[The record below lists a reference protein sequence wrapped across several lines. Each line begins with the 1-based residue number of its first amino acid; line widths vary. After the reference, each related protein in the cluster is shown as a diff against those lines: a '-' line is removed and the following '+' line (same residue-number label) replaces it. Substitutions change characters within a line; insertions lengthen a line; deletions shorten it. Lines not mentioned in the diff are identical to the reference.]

1 MKITLIVNANGSLLK
16 LCYTAEKVITIGRDI
31 GNTIAPLSA
40 EGVSRNHAKI
50 FEKDGKWF
58 LEDLGSMNGTYR
70 LGQKVEGT
78 VELAVR
84 DMLQFGKFIVSVDEI
99 EGVAVPASEN
109 PPAAAI
115 PPVVDAI
122 KPAVEPATPAAPA
135 AAPQPAPAPELS
147 AAPAT
152 APAAAPAVTPAA
164 TPADAP
170 AVAPAFAPAPT
181 AAPVAPAA
189 APTTALRRP
198 QLPSMK
204 SGLKLPPKPGFGGG
218 LKLPPKPGF
227 GAGLKLPPKPTLGA
241 GLKLPPKAPAAAPAA
256 PADGVAELTPV
267 E

>member
-1 MKITLIVNANGSLLK
+1 MKITLIANNNGSLLK
-16 LCYTAEKVITIGRDI
+16 LCYTSEKVISIGRDV

-40 EGVSRNHAKI
+40 DGVSRNHAKI

-70 LGQKVEGT
+70 LGQKVEGA

-99 EGVAVPASEN
+99 EGDKAVAPE
-109 PPAAAI
+109 
-115 PPVVDAI
+115 
-122 KPAVEPATPAAPA
+122 AAPA
-135 AAPQPAPAPELS
+135 AAVPPVADAIK
-147 AAPAT
+147 
-152 APAAAPAVTPAA
+152 PAAAPAVES
-164 TPADAP
+164 AP
-170 AVAPAFAPAPT
+170 
-181 AAPVAPAA
+181 AAPVAAPAVESAPAAPAAA

-204 SGLKLPPKPGFGGG
+204 SGLKLPPKPG
-218 LKLPPKPGF
+218 L
-227 GAGLKLPPKPTLGA
+227 GAGLKLPPKPGLGAGLKLPPKPGLGA
-241 GLKLPPKAPAAAPAA
+241 GLKLPPKAPAAPSA

>member
-1 MKITLIVNANGSLLK
+1 MKITLIANNNGSLLK
-16 LCYTAEKVITIGRDI
+16 LCFTSEKVIGIGRDI

-99 EGVAVPASEN
+99 EGDKAVAPE
-109 PPAAAI
+109 
-115 PPVVDAI
+115 
-122 KPAVEPATPAAPA
+122 AAPA
-135 AAPQPAPAPELS
+135 AAVPPVADAIK
-147 AAPAT
+147 
-152 APAAAPAVTPAA
+152 PAAAPAVES
-164 TPADAP
+164 AP
-170 AVAPAFAPAPT
+170 
-181 AAPVAPAA
+181 AAPVAAPAVESASAAPAA
-189 APTTALRRP
+189 TAPTTALRRP

-204 SGLKLPPKPGFGGG
+204 PGLKLPPKPG
-218 LKLPPKPGF
+218 L
-227 GAGLKLPPKPTLGA
+227 GAGLKLPPKPGLGA
-241 GLKLPPKAPAAAPAA
+241 GLKLPPKPGLGAGLKFPPKAPDTPAA
-256 PADGVAELTPV
+256 PVDGVAELTPV

>member
-1 MKITLIVNANGSLLK
+1 MKITLIANNNGSLLK
-16 LCYTAEKVITIGRDI
+16 LCYTSEKVISIGRDV

-40 EGVSRNHAKI
+40 DGVSRNHAKI

-70 LGQKVEGT
+70 LGQKVEGA

-99 EGVAVPASEN
+99 EGDKAVAPE
-109 PPAAAI
+109 
-115 PPVVDAI
+115 
-122 KPAVEPATPAAPA
+122 AAPA
-135 AAPQPAPAPELS
+135 AAVPPVADAIKS
-147 AAPAT
+147 AAAPAVESEPAAPVAAPAVES
-152 APAAAPAVTPAA
+152 APAAAPA
-164 TPADAP
+164 P
-170 AVAPAFAPAPT
+170 AVEP
-181 AAPVAPAA
+181 APVAAA

-204 SGLKLPPKPGFGGG
+204 SGLKLPPKPG
-218 LKLPPKPGF
+218 L
-227 GAGLKLPPKPTLGA
+227 GAGLKLPPKPGLGAGLKLPPKPGLGA
-241 GLKLPPKAPAAAPAA
+241 GLKLPPKAPAAPAA